1 MPCALASRICV
12 CRYCTCVC
20 REPSPTLSP
29 TDPVPRDLLTLC
41 PAASSGPQGLYTAY
55 IQPICSPNL
64 YVCMDGWIYT
74 VYIYASWAYK
84 GFVPSSRQWHTH
96 AQTHTHTY
104 TCTHTRLLLAIEAAT
119 AILIHI
125 LRAHAHMPGRCRY
138 LQLLLCAQVPEA
150 IRLAKRHFPPF
161 FAAHAAQVVC
171 LFLYPPTLPPTHP
184 LTHPPTHARMHACMH
199 ARSLTKKEA

>member
-1 MPCALASRICV
+1 M
-12 CRYCTCVC
+12 
-20 REPSPTLSP
+20 
-29 TDPVPRDLLTLC
+29 
-41 PAASSGPQGLYTAY
+41 
-55 IQPICSPNL
+55 
-64 YVCMDGWIYT
+64 YVCMYVWIYI
-74 VYIYASWAYK
+74 YICLFGIYRIRA
-84 GFVPSSRQWHTH
+84 FFSSMAHTRTN
-96 AQTHTHTY
+96 THTHTY
-104 TCTHTRLLLAIEAAT
+104 TYTHTRLLLAIEAAT